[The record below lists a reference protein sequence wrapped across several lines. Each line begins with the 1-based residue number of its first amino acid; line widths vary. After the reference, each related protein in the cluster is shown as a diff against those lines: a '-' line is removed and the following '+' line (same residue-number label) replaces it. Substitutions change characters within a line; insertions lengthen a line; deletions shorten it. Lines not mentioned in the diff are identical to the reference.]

1 MALSISQSIAVSY
14 PEVLNEKRKPENQW
28 GDHSFMNELERM
40 GAIERVNGAPVLE
53 KTLDYKANAGAEF
66 QTSDLATVSTS
77 KTDVITA
84 AQYTTAQLQI
94 PIVWSRRDE
103 AENSTPNQKVS
114 LVTSLVSNAIE
125 THDDTIEEALF
136 AADTNGFL
144 GLPTVVPTSGQGTVG
159 GIDAALEVWWR
170 NGADTAGST
179 TIVAK
184 LTAMFNT
191 LSRGSGS
198 NLMPKMLVSDAAT
211 QAVYEATQQG
221 LVRYMDT
228 KEADAGFKV
237 IAFKT
242 ARWSFSQYADNH
254 IYFLNPRCF
263 KLSVVKQAYR
273 LLGDSIEFTDAAG
286 FIRKVFTLAQA
297 TTNNKSRLG
306 VITYS

>member
-1 MALSISQSIAVSY
+1 LALSISQAIAVSY
-14 PEVLNEKRKPENQW
+14 NEVLNEKRKPENQW

-40 GAIERVNGAPVLE
+40 GAIERVNGSPVLE
-53 KTLDYKANAGAEF
+53 KTLDYKANPGAEF
-66 QTSDLATVSTS
+66 QVSDLAAVSTS

-136 AADTNGFL
+136 QVDTNGFL
-144 GLPTVVPTSGQGTVG
+144 GLETVVPTSGQGTVG
-159 GIDAALEVWWR
+159 GIDASLEAWWR
-170 NGADTAGST
+170 NGADTASSG

-211 QAVYEATQQG
+211 QAVYEATQQAF
-221 LVRYMDT
+221 VRYMDT

-242 ARWSFSQYADNH
+242 ARWSFSQYADAN
-254 IYFLNPRCF
+254 IYFLNPKCI

-273 LLGDSIEFTDAAG
+273 LLGDTIEFEDAAG
-286 FIRKVFTLAQA
+286 FIRKVYTLAQL

-306 VITYS
+306 VVAYS